1 MEADTSSVPSREM
14 DVHSRWPGA
23 AGAGLMA
30 WNGEGTKRKGGKGLE
45 HEQRG
50 EHFIKHTQ
58 IVASKGLGT
67 KHEER
72 QCPVL

>member
-1 MEADTSSVPSREM
+1 MCTPGGLELLEQVS
-14 DVHSRWPGA
+14 WPGMEKA
-23 AGAGLMA
+23 P
-30 WNGEGTKRKGGKGLE
+30 RGKEGLE